1 MDAIEPDELYEER
14 NGVSYARPIIQ
25 GDIFEQ
31 VVVPGLG
38 DEPRTVQVV
47 MHPCSMRR
55 GAAMVSRI
63 QVAPI
68 ESYDKVGDWNQHVRV
83 MPLPDLNGDGKHFA
97 AKFVDKT
104 AVPTSELTLNKRVA
118 SLSQKGILVLQQRI
132 VMDDSRVDID
142 VSVFRAQSAPVLAEA
157 EMQEIW
163 VETILGAD
171 IRDEAAVESVGVGFQ
186 AWLDESG
193 KRRRAELGNE
203 ANHAQLRR
211 ATRAEASARRHAQR
225 N

>member
-1 MDAIEPDELYEER
+1 VNASSAAEASDAGEWMLLSPMSSTRER

-157 EMQEIW
+157 
-163 VETILGAD
+163 
-171 IRDEAAVESVGVGFQ
+171 
-186 AWLDESG
+186 
-193 KRRRAELGNE
+193 
-203 ANHAQLRR
+203 
-211 ATRAEASARRHAQR
+211 
-225 N
+225 

>member
-1 MDAIEPDELYEER
+1 MDAIEPSELYEER

-25 GDIFEQ
+25 GDIFEN

-55 GAAMVSRI
+55 GPAMVSRI

-68 ESYDKVGDWNQHVRV
+68 ERYERVGNWDQHVRV
-83 MPLPDLNGDGKHFA
+83 MPLPDLNGDGKHYA

-104 AVPTSELTLNKRVA
+104 AVPTSELALNKRVA

-142 VSVFRAQSAPVLAEA
+142 VGVFRAQSAPVLAEA
-157 EMQEIW
+157 EMQEVW

-171 IRDEAAVESVGVGFQ
+171 TRDEAAVERVSADFQ
-186 AWLDESG
+186 GWLDEDG
-193 KRRRAELGNE
+193 KRRRVELESE
-203 ANHAQLRR
+203 ANHARLRR
-211 ATRAEASARRHAQR
+211 TTRTEASARRGPR
-225 N
+225 

>member
-1 MDAIEPDELYEER
+1 
-14 NGVSYARPIIQ
+14 
-25 GDIFEQ
+25 
-31 VVVPGLG
+31 
-38 DEPRTVQVV
+38 
-47 MHPCSMRR
+47 
-55 GAAMVSRI
+55 
-63 QVAPI
+63 
-68 ESYDKVGDWNQHVRV
+68 
-83 MPLPDLNGDGKHFA
+83 
-97 AKFVDKT
+97 
-104 AVPTSELTLNKRVA
+104 
-118 SLSQKGILVLQQRI
+118 
-132 VMDDSRVDID
+132 
-142 VSVFRAQSAPVLAEA
+142 
-157 EMQEIW
+157 MQEIW